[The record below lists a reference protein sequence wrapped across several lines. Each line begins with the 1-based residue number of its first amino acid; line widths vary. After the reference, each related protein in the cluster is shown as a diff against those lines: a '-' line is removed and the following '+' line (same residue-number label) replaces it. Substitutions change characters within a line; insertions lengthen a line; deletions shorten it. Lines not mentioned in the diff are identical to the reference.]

1 MSGIEYN
8 CGHLTTTQA
17 VSIGVEYGCGDSTT
31 TVYEIKSWGAGIN
44 MFEPLAALGNMLV
57 IVVKST
63 RFYST
68 LGNEMRG
75 EKVEIK
81 RTIWRGTAGWNSK
94 DSRMKK
100 IFMRRDIYG
109 AWEQYLG
116 LEHNDSAPKKSYAVN
131 QNHLK
136 QFKEKIAK
144 LMTQLLEPPKAARD
158 EITQTQSKGNKVIV

>member
-1 MSGIEYN
+1 MEPAGSS
-8 CGHLTTTQA
+8 CVKDFTSSSSQ
-17 VSIGVEYGCGDSTT
+17 SDSSLY
-31 TVYEIKSWGAGIN
+31 V
-44 MFEPLAALGNMLV
+44 PLWQENSNMLV

-131 QNHLK
+131 QLEAKIAKTEDTIIEASKKNHLK